1 MRASRNAALDRTM
14 RGSKAEGANETP
26 EAHRFS
32 RTGQT
37 AVNVSP
43 LSFEM
48 PPHAFGIEGNGAT
61 HLVF

>member
-1 MRASRNAALDRTM
+1 M

-43 LSFEM
+43 LSFEI
-48 PPHAFGIEGNGAT
+48 PPHTSGIEGNGAT